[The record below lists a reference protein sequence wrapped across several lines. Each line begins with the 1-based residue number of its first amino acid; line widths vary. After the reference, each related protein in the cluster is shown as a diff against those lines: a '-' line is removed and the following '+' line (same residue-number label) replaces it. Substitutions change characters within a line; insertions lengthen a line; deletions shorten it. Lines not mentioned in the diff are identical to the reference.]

1 MVPQISQP
9 FREFLVEAKK
19 KTYASESPEAVPEPF
34 LESSRQLQYSN
45 GRYLYRDIYF
55 GSEQFSGI
63 EVVYEGQTPIWTMVY
78 SGGTNSPLDS
88 REIYAFLKRALRSLS
103 TDFPA
108 RGPRIF
114 REGEFTYENNYEG
127 SLERFSGEELIL
139 LNESEVYRLNYYGG
153 MIR

>member
-1 MVPQISQP
+1 MPHISRP
-9 FREFLVEAKK
+9 FVEFLIEAKK
-19 KTYASESPEAVPEPF
+19 KTYASESPETVSEPS
-34 LESSRQLQYSN
+34 LESSRQLQYSK

-78 SGGTNSPLDS
+78 SGGTTSPLDS
-88 REIYAFLKRALRSLS
+88 REIYSFLKRALRSLS
-103 TDFPA
+103 LDFPA

-127 SLERFSGEELIL
+127 SIEKFTGEELIL
-139 LNESEVYRLNYYGG
+139 LNESEVYRLVYYGG